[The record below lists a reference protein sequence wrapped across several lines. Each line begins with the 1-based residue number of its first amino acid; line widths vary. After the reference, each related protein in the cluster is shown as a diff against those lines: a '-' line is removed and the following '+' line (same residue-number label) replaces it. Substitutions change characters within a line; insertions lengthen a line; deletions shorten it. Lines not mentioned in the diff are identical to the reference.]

1 MAALVQ
7 PHRTEEPLDKYKTCC
22 KEQPK
27 NKGGT
32 ADAYIVGNHRK
43 LGMVGVDAQGK
54 PVWVPN
60 KIRLTPDPSNPNIYT
75 FTLGL
80 PKGYKLNY
88 KYTIG
93 TNSDEGRW
101 TGTEEFPVTF
111 RGFLVDDPSG
121 KRCIKIRDIFA
132 NKPVGGRDG
141 EVGSKSN
148 FQTGCTR

>member
-1 MAALVQ
+1 
-7 PHRTEEPLDKYKTCC
+7 
-22 KEQPK
+22 
-27 NKGGT
+27 
-32 ADAYIVGNHRK
+32 
-43 LGMVGVDAQGK
+43 MVGVDAQGK

-60 KIRLTPDPSNPNIYT
+60 KIRMTPDPSNPNIYT

-111 RGFLVDDPSG
+111 RGFLVDDPTG